1 MACYLVAADC
11 SIFIVK
17 TFVGQP
23 NSISLKVLALNVTFR
38 ADCWVWLVQS
48 FPADA
53 SRYTSPFWSFTI
65 LSFSAQAPPR
75 HAPLVAL
82 CPRSGSSP
90 RRHFVPDCH
99 YLCAIATISGCRAT
113 IMSRQVSQRL
123 SLMIPP
129 SPNVANDYLHGPRR
143 MCIWEVACSSSLCAS
158 FLYTFRLEWTFSPSH
173 LFSREFQGLYQN
185 AFEILGIDE
194 RLTSTYVHEWL
205 NQLPMS
211 TSCST
216 TLSFALES
224 PSWLSQLLFRS
235 VTMPVKRLLSVHAT
249 QSSLLF

>member
-129 SPNVANDYLHGPRR
+129 SPNVANDYLHSPRR
-143 MCIWEVACSSSLCAS
+143 MGIWEVLAHQAS
-158 FLYTFRLEWTFSPSH
+158 AQVSCTHSDLNEPSRRL
-173 LFSREFQGLYQN
+173 
-185 AFEILGIDE
+185 AFFPVNFKVCIKMPLK
-194 RLTSTYVHEWL
+194 YW
-205 NQLPMS
+205 
-211 TSCST
+211 
-216 TLSFALES
+216 ES
-224 PSWLSQLLFRS
+224 MRG
-235 VTMPVKRLLSVHAT
+235 
-249 QSSLLF
+249 